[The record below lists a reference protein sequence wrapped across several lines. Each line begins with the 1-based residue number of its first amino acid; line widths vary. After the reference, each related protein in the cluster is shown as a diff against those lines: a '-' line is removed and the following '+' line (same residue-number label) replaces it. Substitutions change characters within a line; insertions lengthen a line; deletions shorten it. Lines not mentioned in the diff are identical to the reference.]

1 MVLTLEI
8 ISELFIFLIRNAKTS
23 RLFEKKIA
31 VKSSAAERKNMNT
44 DEKAN
49 LYSETS
55 PKLTARLIGV
65 LSLLTILG
73 GIFAQGFITGKLVNL
88 NDAAATATNI
98 LNNESL
104 FRLGFVVFL
113 FEMTCQIFMTA
124 LFYRLLKPV
133 NKSLAL
139 LALVIGL
146 AGCIIKTFSRVFF
159 LSPLLVLGNESYLKG
174 FTAEQLQSLA
184 LVFLKINDLG
194 PTIAL
199 YFFGLESIIRG
210 YLILRSTFL
219 PRFLGVIG
227 MIAGFGWLS
236 FIHPPLGYKLFP
248 FIALIALI
256 AAIVEIFWLIVYGVN
271 EQRWLE
277 QAKAAKHSV

>member
-1 MVLTLEI
+1 
-8 ISELFIFLIRNAKTS
+8 
-23 RLFEKKIA
+23 
-31 VKSSAAERKNMNT
+31 MNT

-55 PKLTARLIGV
+55 PKFTARLIGV

-88 NDAAATATNI
+88 NDAAATANNI

-104 FRLGFVVFL
+104 FRLGFVVFF
-113 FEMTCQIFMTA
+113 FEMTCQILMTA

-159 LSPLLVLGNESYLKG
+159 FVSAVSSGKRIVSEG
-174 FTAEQLQSLA
+174 FYRRTIAVAGTRFSQNKRSR
-184 LVFLKINDLG
+184 

-236 FIHPPLGYKLFP
+236 FIHPPLGYTLFP
-248 FIALIALI
+248 FVALFALI
-256 AAIVEIFWLIVYGVN
+256 AAVAEIFWLLVYGVN

-277 QAKAAKHSV
+277 QANAAKHSV

>member
-1 MVLTLEI
+1 
-8 ISELFIFLIRNAKTS
+8 
-23 RLFEKKIA
+23 
-31 VKSSAAERKNMNT
+31 MNT

-49 LYSETS
+49 LFSETS
-55 PKLTARLIGV
+55 PKLTARLVGV
-65 LSLLTILG
+65 LLLLTISA
-73 GIFAQGFITGKLVNL
+73 GIFAQIFISGKLVNL

-113 FEMTCQIFMTA
+113 FEMACQIFMTA

-133 NKSLAL
+133 NKNLAL
-139 LALVIGL
+139 LAMVIGL
-146 AGCIIKTFSRVFF
+146 AGCVIKTFSRVFF
-159 LSPLLVLGNESYLKG
+159 LAPLLVLGNELSLKG
-174 FTAEQLQSLA
+174 FTTEQLQSLA
-184 LVFLKINDLG
+184 LVFLRINDLG

-210 YLILRSTFL
+210 YLILKSTFL
-219 PRFLGVIG
+219 PKFLGIMG
-227 MIAGFGWLS
+227 MIAGLGWLS

-248 FIALIALI
+248 FVALYALIVV
-256 AAIVEIFWLIVYGVN
+256 IVEIFWLLVFGVN

-277 QAKAAKHSV
+277 RAKAAKQSI